1 MVAVVIWH
9 ATAMHAVIHGIRIG
23 EAVSNIVAM
32 AESHDRWGRDKAKG
46 GENGDH
52 HRRAKATPGT
62 QLLQHRG
69 SVWL

>member
-32 AESHDRWGRDKAKG
+32 AEGHDRGRCDEA
-46 GENGDH
+46 
-52 HRRAKATPGT
+52 
-62 QLLQHRG
+62 
-69 SVWL
+69 